1 MGSLQTSESAS
12 KGFSC
17 LFSLWSIVF
26 STVSVHRVKPDMDNF
41 SRSEYFA
48 RTIRSLNNLM
58 LEYGVMLWGRPT
70 QSAVCQVGVVPPQP
84 SRQAWLGSQLPQHV
98 LSLSDV
104 GQWWE
109 HTKSAVCYR
118 TISWRDKLHGGNPLS
133 WCGRF
138 GITMGSVNLSWA
150 LQAALT
156 ARVILA
162 SAQGVRIKR
171 ASAALCLSDLCSKYS
186 TAGSKWSPKTSALW

>member
-1 MGSLQTSESAS
+1 MESLQTSESAS

-17 LFSLWSIVF
+17 LFSVSSIVF
-26 STVSVHRVKPDMDNF
+26 STSSVHRVKPDMDNL
-41 SRSEYFA
+41 SCSEYFA
-48 RTIRSLNNLM
+48 RTIHSLNNLM

-70 QSAVCQVGVVPPQP
+70 QSAVFQAGAVPPQP

-98 LSLSDV
+98 LSLSDA

-118 TISWRDKLHGGNPLS
+118 TISCRDKLHGGNPLNR
-133 WCGRF
+133 CGRF
-138 GITMGSVNLSWA
+138 GITMGSVNWSWA

-162 SAQGVRIKR
+162 STQGVRIKR

-186 TAGSKWSPKTSALW
+186 TAGPKWSPKTSALW